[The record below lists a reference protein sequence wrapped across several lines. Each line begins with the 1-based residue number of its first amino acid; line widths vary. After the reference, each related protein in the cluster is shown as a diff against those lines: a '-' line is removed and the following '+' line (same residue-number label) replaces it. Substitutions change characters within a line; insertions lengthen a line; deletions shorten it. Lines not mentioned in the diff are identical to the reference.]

1 MSTIDKN
8 GLKVNSTLFDFI
20 NKEVIPKTGVKS
32 DDFWNNFEK
41 AVHELA
47 PINKKLIERR
57 EIIQKKIDEW
67 HKLNKSK
74 DFIKQ
79 DYIVFLK
86 SIGYIAEDKGD
97 FKIDTTN
104 VDKEISLIAGPQLV
118 VPVDN
123 ARYAL
128 NAANARW
135 GSLYDALYGTDV
147 ISGDKG
153 KGYNEERG
161 KQVITYVKNFLDEIF
176 PLNNASWNEVT
187 KIKIQG
193 ENLTLLATNKENYLK
208 DKKKFI
214 GFN

>member
-79 DYIVFLK
+79 DI
-86 SIGYIAEDKGD
+86 
-97 FKIDTTN
+97 
-104 VDKEISLIAGPQLV
+104 
-118 VPVDN
+118 
-123 ARYAL
+123 
-128 NAANARW
+128 
-135 GSLYDALYGTDV
+135 
-147 ISGDKG
+147 
-153 KGYNEERG
+153 
-161 KQVITYVKNFLDEIF
+161 
-176 PLNNASWNEVT
+176 
-187 KIKIQG
+187 
-193 ENLTLLATNKENYLK
+193 
-208 DKKKFI
+208 
-214 GFN
+214 